1 MKKDNRKQYLRS
13 WLGLLKGK
21 TEINFKDIKE
31 KLAKKYKDSYS
42 KITLNRYA
50 ATLMGNLYENK
61 YVTGPKGRGYTA
73 GPLAI
78 AKPVSLPVLTKCLTR
93 DFSKIKLDETSLTA
107 VPVKKAAPV
116 KKKPATK
123 KITRKK
129 TRPVAK
135 KITAKKAKARP
146 GKKRPSRR
154 VPVKSESK
162 RPPRGELIRIT
173 QGPSTM
179 ALEISRQIAELEN
192 RIAAYE
198 RLFDSLRGVFSR
210 EFDEMEN
217 WFAKVFK

>member
-21 TEINFKDIKE
+21 TEINFKEIKQ
-31 KLAKKYKDSYS
+31 KLEKKYKDSYS
-42 KITLNRYA
+42 SITLNRYA

-61 YVTGPKGRGYTA
+61 YVTGPKGRGFTS
-73 GPLAI
+73 GPLTI

-107 VPVKKAAPV
+107 VPVKKAAAA
-116 KKKPATK
+116 KKKPAAR

-129 TRPVAK
+129 ARPAAK
-135 KITAKKAKARP
+135 KAAAKKAKARP
-146 GKKRPSRR
+146 GKRRPSRR
-154 VPVKSESK
+154 VPVKAESK
-162 RPPRGELIRIT
+162 KPPRGSLVRVT

-198 RLFDSLRGVFSR
+198 RLFDNLRGIFSR

-217 WFAKVFK
+217 WFAKFFK